1 MSVKRMVYTSSVAAG
16 IGLAG
21 LLGTGIATANAAPTP
36 GNTPFATS
44 KGTPTPQA
52 GTDIK
57 LDHHDRKKVLKQDK
71 KELKHHPAQVTPTS
85 GHS

>member
-1 MSVKRMVYTSSVAAG
+1 MNVKRMCYTSSIAVG

-21 LLGTGIATANAAPTP
+21 LLGTGTATAHAAPTL
-36 GNTPFATS
+36 GNTAFATS
-44 KGTPTPQA
+44 TNPTPQP

-57 LDHHDRKKVLKQDK
+57 LDHHDRKKVLKQEK